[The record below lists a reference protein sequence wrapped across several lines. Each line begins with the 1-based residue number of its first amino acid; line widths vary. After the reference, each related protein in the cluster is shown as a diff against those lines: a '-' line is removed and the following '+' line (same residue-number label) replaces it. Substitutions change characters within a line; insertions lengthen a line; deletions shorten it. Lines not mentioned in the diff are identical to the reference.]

1 MSKVLGTSIEL
12 TGGQYTI
19 QGLPAVEMAER
30 FGTPLYV
37 YDGDWVNTRYSELY
51 DLIAWPRLRVLYAM
65 KANYSPAILRLLLEN
80 GAYLDTVSPGEVELA
95 LKIGFPP
102 GRLLYTANSITDAE
116 MTEVQSKGV
125 LLNIGSLSRLEKYG
139 RAFPG
144 TEVCLRFNPD
154 VVAGSHAKIQTGGDL
169 TKFGI
174 LLQDLP
180 RVLELAATYRL
191 SVVGLHEHTGSGIS
205 ETDKVF
211 QSMRNLL
218 SIATPEAFPELRF
231 VDFGGGFKV
240 PYSPDEKRIDYA
252 SFGAQ
257 IRTIF
262 AEFCAAY
269 GRDLDMYFE
278 PGKYVVAES
287 GYMIVEVNTLKNNK
301 GRLIAGTN
309 SGFGHLIRPMIYD
322 AYHHIVNLSNPHG
335 PPRTYDVC
343 GNICETGDRFATDR
357 VLPEVCEGD
366 LLAILNAGAYCC
378 AMGSVYNLRPLPT
391 EVLVHKGQATLARKG
406 LSNVELA
413 DEILRTYE

>member
-1 MSKVLGTSIEL
+1 MSKVLGSSIDL
-12 TGGQYTI
+12 SDGQYTI
-19 QGLPAVEMAER
+19 QGIPAIELAKR
-30 FGTPLYV
+30 YGTPLYV
-37 YDGDWVNTRYSELY
+37 YDGDWVLKRYAELY

-102 GRLLYTANSITDAE
+102 ERLLYTANSITDAE
-116 MTEVQSKGV
+116 MAEVQTKGV
-125 LLNIGSLSRLEKYG
+125 FLNIGSLSRLEKYG
-139 RAFPG
+139 HAFPG
-144 TEVCLRFNPD
+144 TDVCLRFNPD
-154 VVAGSHAKIQTGGDL
+154 VVAGAHAKIQTGGDL

-174 LLQDLP
+174 LLQDVP
-180 RVLELAATYRL
+180 QVLEIVARHDLA
-191 SVVGLHEHTGSGIS
+191 VVGLHEHTGSGIA

-211 QSMRNLL
+211 QSMKNLL
-218 SIATPEAFPELRF
+218 AIATPDAFPNLRF

-240 PYSPDEKRIDYA
+240 PYSPQEKRINYA
-252 SFGAQ
+252 SFGAR
-257 IRTIF
+257 IGAIF
-262 AEFCAAY
+262 AQFCESY
-269 GRDLDMYFE
+269 GRKLDMYFE

-287 GYMIVEVNTLKNNK
+287 GYMIVEVNTLKDNK

-322 AYHHIVNLSNPHG
+322 AYHHIVNLSNPAG
-335 PPRTYDVC
+335 SPKTYDVC

-357 VLPEVCEGD
+357 ELPEIREGD

-391 EVLVHKGQATLARKG
+391 EVLIHDGEATLARQG

-413 DEILRTYE
+413 DEILRTYA